1 MKNSEKIS
9 VDKLFNFR
17 PIFFTAIALC
27 FGIVFGYLRKFYDVS
42 AWWLCILSPIAVA
55 SFLFCPTKKEIVRA
69 ACTWL
74 SMLVFFSLG
83 QTIFYRQ
90 TRNFEN
96 ATAYNGEGYVVGR
109 VTEKT
114 EYDYI
119 ARLVLDDISVDG
131 KREEGKLNAYLPL
144 SFYNDVELCDEVLLY
159 GTLTTETDFFDEHGF
174 RSYVIGEDL
183 RYEIRVDFCLVSDKD
198 FELFTFLRA
207 RMQSRIYAGMDDD
220 AAAVMTAVLTGDTTG
235 ISADLLDN
243 MRYGG
248 IAHIF
253 AVSGLHVGAL
263 YAFCL
268 LLLDKTSLKKLP
280 KVGRF
285 FLLATLLF
293 LYGGICGFSASI
305 VRAITLCLV
314 GYATKL
320 FASSLDFLGT
330 LGLSAIVILF
340 LSPVSL
346 FDVGFQLSFAACL
359 GIALLQKRIG
369 QVCVEIGK
377 VYRKA
382 FPRKLTPQQQKTIE
396 KGDTLPPTVGER
408 VAHFFASTFSV
419 SLAAQIATAPIC
431 LARFGYVS
439 GWAIA
444 LNLFFVP
451 IVSAAFAFLLLCVFI
466 ACCLP
471 VSASVVVL
479 YAPNVI
485 WSFALLLF
493 EAVDFSGFAL
503 TGWRVSLQSY
513 ICYYGGCLFLTDK
526 WNFSAALRKI
536 IAFAFFFAFIFFF
549 LAGNLR
555 A

>member
-1 MKNSEKIS
+1 MKNSEKTS

-27 FGIVFGYLRKFYDVS
+27 FGIIFGYLRKFYGVS
-42 AWWLCILSPIAVA
+42 AWWLCILLPIAVT
-55 SFLFCPTKKEIVRA
+55 SFLFCPTKKKVVRA
-69 ACTWL
+69 ACMWL
-74 SMLVFFSLG
+74 SMLVFFSFG

-96 ATAYNGEGYVVGR
+96 ATAYQGTHYVIGR
-109 VTEKT
+109 VTEKE
-114 EYDYI
+114 EYTYV
-119 ARLVLDDISVDG
+119 ARVVLDELSVDG
-131 KREEGKLNAYLPL
+131 KDEEGKLNAYLPL
-144 SFYNDVELCDEVLLY
+144 SFYKDVELCDEVLLY
-159 GTLTTETDFFDEHGF
+159 GTLTTETGFFDEYGF
-174 RSYVIGEDL
+174 RSYAIGENL
-183 RYEIRVDFCLVSDKD
+183 RYEMRADSCFVSGSDFD
-198 FELFTFLRA
+198 LFLYIRA
-207 RMQSRIYAGMDDD
+207 RMQSCVYAGMDGD
-220 AAAVMTAVLTGDTTG
+220 AAAVMTAVLTGDTAG
-235 ISADLLDN
+235 ISTDLLDN

-285 FLLATLLF
+285 ILLAALLL

-320 FASSLDFLGT
+320 FASSLDFLET
-330 LGLSAIVILF
+330 LGISAIVILF

-359 GIALLQKRIG
+359 GIVLLQKRIG

-408 VAHFFASTFSV
+408 VARFFASTFSV

-439 GWAIA
+439 GWAIV

-451 IVSAAFAFLLLCVFI
+451 IISAVFAFLLLCVFI

-471 VSASVVVL
+471 ASASVVVL
-479 YAPNVI
+479 YVPNVI

-493 EAVDFSGFAL
+493 EAIDFSGFAL
-503 TGWRVSLQSY
+503 SGWKLSTQSY
-513 ICYYGGCLFLTDK
+513 ICYYGGCVFLTDK
-526 WNFSAALRKI
+526 WNCPALLRKMI
-536 IAFAFFFAFIFFF
+536 TFTFFLAFIFFF
-549 LAGNLR
+549 LIGNL
-555 A
+555 